1 MPPSLETPSAR
12 GIIAFDCFGQH
23 CVVAYHFLSVRDRV
37 AHNKGFCHLVTCPV
51 TGGGGKHHGGAKC
64 RSENLFVFT
73 HLHLSF
79 LCRLVRSNWF
89 ALWIIICKRC
99 SIRLSPEKKKT
110 TVKKQKCPDF
120 SIGATQ
126 KDSHI
131 EPKISIFPP
140 NLRVRRT
147 CTSTYKWVDALEV
160 DAGMP
165 QNQFEYNMDIRKKQV
180 LRQLFSFLFV
190 PGAAPAW

>member
-1 MPPSLETPSAR
+1 MEDVLEVYQRPFDPLRPVVCIDEMNRQLVEEVRIPSKA
-12 GIIAFDCFGQH
+12 GQ
-23 CVVAYHFLSVRDRV
+23 
-37 AHNKGFCHLVTCPV
+37 
-51 TGGGGKHHGGAKC
+51 
-64 RSENLFVFT
+64 
-73 HLHLSF
+73 
-79 LCRLVRSNWF
+79 
-89 ALWIIICKRC
+89 
-99 SIRLSPEKKKT
+99 PEKVDSEYVRKGVMDV

-126 KDSHI
+126 KDSHG

-165 QNQFEYNMDIRKKQV
+165 
-180 LRQLFSFLFV
+180 
-190 PGAAPAW
+190 

>member
-1 MPPSLETPSAR
+1 MALTLIFILPLRLESCVQLLLP
-12 GIIAFDCFGQH
+12 CF
-23 CVVAYHFLSVRDRV
+23 VVCLFQDYYSRKQEILRLLFSY
-37 AHNKGFCHLVTCPV
+37 
-51 TGGGGKHHGGAKC
+51 
-64 RSENLFVFT
+64 LFVPVP
-73 HLHLSF
+73 HRHGD
-79 LCRLVRSNWF
+79 
-89 ALWIIICKRC
+89 
-99 SIRLSPEKKKT
+99 

-126 KDSHI
+126 KDSHS

-147 CTSTYKWVDALEV
+147 CTSAYKWVDALEV

-180 LRQLFSFLFV
+180 LRQLFSYLFV

>member
-1 MPPSLETPSAR
+1 MTEK
-12 GIIAFDCFGQH
+12 G
-23 CVVAYHFLSVRDRV
+23 YFLLTSWLLHRLLLNLITWLDWNDAIWYNEDENMMRRD
-37 AHNKGFCHLVTCPV
+37 
-51 TGGGGKHHGGAKC
+51 
-64 RSENLFVFT
+64 
-73 HLHLSF
+73 
-79 LCRLVRSNWF
+79 
-89 ALWIIICKRC
+89 
-99 SIRLSPEKKKT
+99 
-110 TVKKQKCPDF
+110 TVKKQKCTDF

-140 NLRVRRT
+140 NLRVRRP

-180 LRQLFSFLFV
+180 LRQLFSYLFV

>member
-1 MPPSLETPSAR
+1 MLTSWLLHRLLLNLITWLDWNDAIWYNEDENMMR
-12 GIIAFDCFGQH
+12 
-23 CVVAYHFLSVRDRV
+23 RD
-37 AHNKGFCHLVTCPV
+37 
-51 TGGGGKHHGGAKC
+51 
-64 RSENLFVFT
+64 
-73 HLHLSF
+73 
-79 LCRLVRSNWF
+79 
-89 ALWIIICKRC
+89 
-99 SIRLSPEKKKT
+99 
-110 TVKKQKCPDF
+110 TVKKQKCTDF

-126 KDSHI
+126 KDSHS

-180 LRQLFSFLFV
+180 LRQLFSYLFV
-190 PGAAPAW
+190 TGAAPAW

>member
-1 MPPSLETPSAR
+1 M
-12 GIIAFDCFGQH
+12 C
-23 CVVAYHFLSVRDRV
+23 YHKR
-37 AHNKGFCHLVTCPV
+37 A
-51 TGGGGKHHGGAKC
+51 GG
-64 RSENLFVFT
+64 R
-73 HLHLSF
+73 
-79 LCRLVRSNWF
+79 
-89 ALWIIICKRC
+89 
-99 SIRLSPEKKKT
+99 
-110 TVKKQKCPDF
+110 TVKKKKCPDF

-126 KDSHI
+126 KDSHG

>member
-1 MPPSLETPSAR
+1 MDDALFLGVGLLPLVV
-12 GIIAFDCFGQH
+12 FGKEP
-23 CVVAYHFLSVRDRV
+23 VA
-37 AHNKGFCHLVTCPV
+37 GLVS
-51 TGGGGKHHGGAKC
+51 GGGNSGLPLAP
-64 RSENLFVFT
+64 LDD
-73 HLHLSF
+73 
-79 LCRLVRSNWF
+79 
-89 ALWIIICKRC
+89 
-99 SIRLSPEKKKT
+99 

-126 KDSHI
+126 KDSHG

-147 CTSTYKWVDALEV
+147 CTSAYKWVDALEV

-190 PGAAPAW
+190 PGAAPVW

>member
-1 MPPSLETPSAR
+1 MNR
-12 GIIAFDCFGQH
+12 Q
-23 CVVAYHFLSVRDRV
+23 
-37 AHNKGFCHLVTCPV
+37 LVEKTRIP
-51 TGGGGKHHGGAKC
+51 
-64 RSENLFVFT
+64 
-73 HLHLSF
+73 
-79 LCRLVRSNWF
+79 
-89 ALWIIICKRC
+89 CKVGW
-99 SIRLSPEKKKT
+99 PEKVDSEYVRKGVMDV

-126 KDSHI
+126 KDSHG

-165 QNQFEYNMDIRKKQV
+165 
-180 LRQLFSFLFV
+180 
-190 PGAAPAW
+190 

>member
-1 MPPSLETPSAR
+1 M
-12 GIIAFDCFGQH
+12 
-23 CVVAYHFLSVRDRV
+23 
-37 AHNKGFCHLVTCPV
+37 
-51 TGGGGKHHGGAKC
+51 
-64 RSENLFVFT
+64 
-73 HLHLSF
+73 
-79 LCRLVRSNWF
+79 
-89 ALWIIICKRC
+89 
-99 SIRLSPEKKKT
+99 
-110 TVKKQKCPDF
+110 KKQKCTDF

-126 KDSHI
+126 KDSHS

-180 LRQLFSFLFV
+180 LRQLFSYLFV
-190 PGAAPAW
+190 TGAAPAW

>member
-1 MPPSLETPSAR
+1 MP
-12 GIIAFDCFGQH
+12 Q
-23 CVVAYHFLSVRDRV
+23 
-37 AHNKGFCHLVTCPV
+37 
-51 TGGGGKHHGGAKC
+51 
-64 RSENLFVFT
+64 EN
-73 HLHLSF
+73 
-79 LCRLVRSNWF
+79 
-89 ALWIIICKRC
+89 
-99 SIRLSPEKKKT
+99 

-126 KDSHI
+126 KDSHG

>member
-1 MPPSLETPSAR
+1 MVANKNQSPESVVEAKPPKVFRKENILRFKRYAGR
-12 GIIAFDCFGQH
+12 RDL
-23 CVVAYHFLSVRDRV
+23 LSVLLDAEQEYTLEQV
-37 AHNKGFCHLVTCPV
+37 DTLMDN
-51 TGGGGKHHGGAKC
+51 
-64 RSENLFVFT
+64 
-73 HLHLSF
+73 
-79 LCRLVRSNWF
+79 
-89 ALWIIICKRC
+89 
-99 SIRLSPEKKKT
+99 

-126 KDSHI
+126 KDSHS

-147 CTSTYKWVDALEV
+147 CTSAYKWVDALEV

-180 LRQLFSFLFV
+180 LRQLFSYLFV
-190 PGAAPAW
+190 PGAAPAWCFL

>member
-1 MPPSLETPSAR
+1 MRPKSFIKRAIAVFTVSLLLVVGVSAM
-12 GIIAFDCFGQH
+12 A
-23 CVVAYHFLSVRDRV
+23 
-37 AHNKGFCHLVTCPV
+37 
-51 TGGGGKHHGGAKC
+51 TGGFMTRFFDEHSSLSKTTEAL
-64 RSENLFVFT
+64 ENM
-73 HLHLSF
+73 SSAQ
-79 LCRLVRSNWF
+79 LVKAVAAAAEEAEQNF
-89 ALWIIICKRC
+89 N
-99 SIRLSPEKKKT
+99 EEN

-126 KDSHI
+126 KDSHG

-165 QNQFEYNMDIRKKQV
+165 
-180 LRQLFSFLFV
+180 
-190 PGAAPAW
+190 

>member
-1 MPPSLETPSAR
+1 MVISLIECFLYAFFGLMVNLTR
-12 GIIAFDCFGQH
+12 FNLVGIA
-23 CVVAYHFLSVRDRV
+23 
-37 AHNKGFCHLVTCPV
+37 
-51 TGGGGKHHGGAKC
+51 
-64 RSENLFVFT
+64 
-73 HLHLSF
+73 
-79 LCRLVRSNWF
+79 
-89 ALWIIICKRC
+89 
-99 SIRLSPEKKKT
+99 

-126 KDSHI
+126 KDSHS

-147 CTSTYKWVDALEV
+147 CTSAYKWVDALEV

-180 LRQLFSFLFV
+180 LRQLFSYLFV
-190 PGAAPAW
+190 TGAAPAW

>member
-1 MPPSLETPSAR
+1 MAAITKESTIGEVLAR
-12 GIIAFDCFGQH
+12 DMQA
-23 CVVAYHFLSVRDRV
+23 
-37 AHNKGFCHLVTCPV
+37 
-51 TGGGGKHHGGAKC
+51 AKY
-64 RSENLFVFT
+64 
-73 HLHLSF
+73 
-79 LCRLVRSNWF
+79 
-89 ALWIIICKRC
+89 
-99 SIRLSPEKKKT
+99 

-126 KDSHI
+126 KDSHG

-165 QNQFEYNMDIRKKQV
+165 
-180 LRQLFSFLFV
+180 
-190 PGAAPAW
+190 

>member
-1 MPPSLETPSAR
+1 MLTSWLLHRLLLNLITWLDWNDAIWYNEDENMMR
-12 GIIAFDCFGQH
+12 
-23 CVVAYHFLSVRDRV
+23 RD
-37 AHNKGFCHLVTCPV
+37 
-51 TGGGGKHHGGAKC
+51 
-64 RSENLFVFT
+64 
-73 HLHLSF
+73 
-79 LCRLVRSNWF
+79 
-89 ALWIIICKRC
+89 
-99 SIRLSPEKKKT
+99 

-126 KDSHI
+126 KDSHG

>member
-1 MPPSLETPSAR
+1 MLTSWLLHRLLLNLITWLDWNDAIWYNEDENMMR
-12 GIIAFDCFGQH
+12 
-23 CVVAYHFLSVRDRV
+23 RD
-37 AHNKGFCHLVTCPV
+37 
-51 TGGGGKHHGGAKC
+51 
-64 RSENLFVFT
+64 
-73 HLHLSF
+73 
-79 LCRLVRSNWF
+79 
-89 ALWIIICKRC
+89 
-99 SIRLSPEKKKT
+99 
-110 TVKKQKCPDF
+110 TVKKQKCTDF

-126 KDSHI
+126 KDSHS

-180 LRQLFSFLFV
+180 LRQLFSYLFV

>member
-1 MPPSLETPSAR
+1 MTEK
-12 GIIAFDCFGQH
+12 GCFLLTSWLLH
-23 CVVAYHFLSVRDRV
+23 RLLLNLITWLDWNDAIWYNEDENMMRRD
-37 AHNKGFCHLVTCPV
+37 
-51 TGGGGKHHGGAKC
+51 
-64 RSENLFVFT
+64 
-73 HLHLSF
+73 
-79 LCRLVRSNWF
+79 
-89 ALWIIICKRC
+89 
-99 SIRLSPEKKKT
+99 
-110 TVKKQKCPDF
+110 TVKKQKCTDF

-126 KDSHI
+126 KDSHS